1 MNFWQFLDNNFWEII
16 LALGVVSAVL
26 FGWYTEYTKQQQQ
39 QLKLQYCISQP
50 NTEFCKDLK

>member
-16 LALGVVSAVL
+16 IALGIASAIVTGL
-26 FGWYTEYTKQQQQ
+26 FTNYTEQQQQ
-39 QLKLQYCISQP
+39 RLKLQYCISQP